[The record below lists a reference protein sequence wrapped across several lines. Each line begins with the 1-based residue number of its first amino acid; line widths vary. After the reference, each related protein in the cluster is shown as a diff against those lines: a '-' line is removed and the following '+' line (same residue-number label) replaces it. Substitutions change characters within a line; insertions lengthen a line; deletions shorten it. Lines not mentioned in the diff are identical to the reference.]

1 VIISADKTSNDILR
15 SSRNDLRGNKARDY
29 DSIIFGKLMLEMS
42 LELWFLYLIES
53 KEKNWKCDSDY
64 LF

>member
-1 VIISADKTSNDILR
+1 MIISADKTSNDILR
-15 SSRNDLRGNKARDY
+15 RSRNDLRGNKASDY
-29 DSIIFGKLMLEMS
+29 DSRIVGKLILEIS

-53 KEKNWKCDSDY
+53 KEKNWKCDIDY